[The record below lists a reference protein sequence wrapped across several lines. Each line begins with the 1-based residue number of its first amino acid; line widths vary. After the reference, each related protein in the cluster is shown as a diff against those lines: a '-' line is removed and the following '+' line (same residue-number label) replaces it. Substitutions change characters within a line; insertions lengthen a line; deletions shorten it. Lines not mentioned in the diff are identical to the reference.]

1 MKTIENTD
9 KTNHNS
15 INNNDT
21 KITEKNE
28 KNGKNDGEKINSEEE
43 ERIKIKKERDDVVT
57 KPVSITPKQY
67 EEQESEQIKIS
78 VELLSSAIK
87 ALESHIVSQNNSSAS
102 GASASGSHSSSNSNS
117 NSGYLG
123 SGNGVG
129 VTYNPYVQP
138 SSVHLGHI
146 LSGISDLLVTDK
158 RGSSLTAVLC
168 GVRCL
173 LSVFQGVVTQR

>member
-9 KTNHNS
+9 KTTNDS
-15 INNNDT
+15 INNNDP

-43 ERIKIKKERDDVVT
+43 ERIKIKKERDEVVT
-57 KPVSITPKQY
+57 KTVNITPKQY

-102 GASASGSHSSSNSNS
+102 GASASGSHS
-117 NSGYLG
+117 G
-123 SGNGVG
+123 SGSDNDSGSASGGSGSGSGSDEVNSKIID
-129 VTYNPYVQP
+129 TTQIIAPA
-138 SSVHLGHI
+138 LGRA
-146 LSGISDLLVTDK
+146 LGQLGLLYLHPF
-158 RGSSLTAVLC
+158 R
-168 GVRCL
+168 
-173 LSVFQGVVTQR
+173 